1 MQNKEKF
8 NMVSISEVANSG
20 NKRLEIE
27 IYLSNILREYFLIR
41 LSHYDITRVCHLQSE
56 NGAHWDSIFRCK
68 YAIFLVFTGLENF

>member
-20 NKRLEIE
+20 GKLG
-27 IYLSNILREYFLIR
+27 LIN
-41 LSHYDITRVCHLQSE
+41 SHLCDITRVCHLQSE